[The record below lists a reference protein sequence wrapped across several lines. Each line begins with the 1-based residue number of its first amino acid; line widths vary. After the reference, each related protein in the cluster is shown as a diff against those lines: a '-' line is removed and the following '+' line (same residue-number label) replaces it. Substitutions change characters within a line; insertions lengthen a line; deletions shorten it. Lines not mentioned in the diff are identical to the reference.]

1 MIYKTIK
8 VFNFFVLTFLL
19 IACYNEGP
27 DFPMR
32 EAQGYRPIYA
42 TAADTTITFVK
53 SQPLRK
59 PGKIYSYGKY
69 LMVNE
74 QGKGIHVFD
83 NENTTSPKAVGFLKI
98 NGNVDMAIRNN
109 ILYVDHLGSLV
120 SLDISDLNNIRTLT
134 IIKTWTEALPPER
147 NHYFEC
153 VNPKK
158 GKVIGWESA
167 TLKNPKC
174 YY

>member
-19 IACYNEGP
+19 IACYNGGP
-27 DFPMR
+27 DFPVR
-32 EAQGYRPIYA
+32 NVQGYRPIYA
-42 TAADTTITFVK
+42 TAADTTITFGK
-53 SQPLRK
+53 AQPLKK
-59 PGKIYSYGKY
+59 PGKIYTYGKY

-74 QGKGIHVFD
+74 QTKGIHVFD
-83 NENTTSPKAVGFLKI
+83 NEDPNSPKAVGFLKI

-109 ILYVDHLGSLV
+109 VLYVDHLGSMV
-120 SLDISDLNNIRTLT
+120 ALDISDLNNIKTLT
-134 IIKTWTEALPPER
+134 TIRTWTVLLPPEDR
-147 NHYFEC
+147 HYFEC
-153 VNPKK
+153 VDPKK
-158 GKVIGWESA
+158 GKVIGWESV